1 MSDEVE
7 TLKFKDKDVLIVK
20 QKKLTQKQVFNDLK
34 YRLQATLGKN
44 AESKFAIAS
53 ICTEAKQK
61 LDKTNYE
68 IWLQAVAK
76 MCEGTASK
84 YRSIDACEF
93 LHAPG
98 VVGQLPPDY
107 TIWYPLTQLKTK
119 ALFDEGVKF
128 VSQNAPTVAALE
140 AFVREL
146 LGKQPKEKLHRT
158 GKLVTNNQKIVA
170 EVKRQT
176 AKAKEEA
183 DEAKAEAKQAKAEEA
198 KVKKELAEIKKLE
211 ATLAKAESMKR
222 DDEPTPE
229 QIREEQEFDYDD
241 GDNLVRVET
250 FNAKYTEIQ
259 KKKLQRKQV
268 QKKIAELLH
277 AEGLHHVEAIIRDRQ
292 VPAMVRKAA

>member
-7 TLKFKDKDVLIVK
+7 ALKFKHKDVLIMK
-20 QKKLTQKQVFNDLK
+20 QKRLTQKQVFNDLK
-34 YRLQATLGKN
+34 DRLQATLGKN
-44 AESKFAIAS
+44 AENKFAIAS

-61 LDKTNYE
+61 LDKANYD
-68 IWLQAVAK
+68 IWLKMVAK

-98 VVGQLPPDY
+98 VVEQLPPDY

-119 ALFDEGVKF
+119 ALFDKGVKF

-176 AKAKEEA
+176 AKAKQEVEKVKEQVH
-183 DEAKAEAKQAKAEEA
+183 EAKAEVKSLQAKLVTTAYIPSKEEIAEMDFE
-198 KVKKELAEIKKLE
+198 
-211 ATLAKAESMKR
+211 
-222 DDEPTPE
+222 
-229 QIREEQEFDYDD
+229 DD
-241 GDNLVRVET
+241 GNEILVEN
-250 FNAKYTEIQ
+250 F
-259 KKKLQRKQV
+259 KKAYLASQLK
-268 QKKIAELLH
+268 KKIAALLH
-277 AEGLHHVEAIIRDRQ
+277 AEGYSNIQVIVRQ
-292 VPAMVRKAA
+292 RQAFAGKLKVAA